1 MTMPVNTRVDRVSQP
16 ALQARRDA
24 RPAPRAAPA
33 LIGPNAVIQTLEA
46 LRAPEGPGLAERV
59 ASAADLPE
67 REPEALVP
75 EAWFVRLVAALRRE
89 LPRDRAEKVLAH
101 SGAATARY
109 VAVNRIPSAFR
120 ALLRLLPARVAIP
133 LLLAA
138 FRRHAWT
145 FAGQSGFEVQGR
157 YPGSIV
163 LDDAPT
169 CRHETHPAGSG
180 SYYEAAF
187 EGLLSLA
194 SPRVR
199 VTEVDCRASGAPAC
213 RFLIRL
219 DNEQFRG

>member
-1 MTMPVNTRVDRVSQP
+1 MTTGVTRLSQP
-16 ALQARRDA
+16 ALQARLHA
-24 RPAPRAAPA
+24 RPARRAAPA

-46 LRAPEGPGLAERV
+46 LRALEGPDLADRV
-59 ASAADLPE
+59 ADAAELPD
-67 REPEALVP
+67 REPEAMIP

-89 LPRDRAEKVLAH
+89 LPHQRAENVLALA
-101 SGAATARY
+101 GARTARY
-109 VAVNRIPSAFR
+109 VAANRIPSPFR
-120 ALLRLLPARVAIP
+120 ALLRLLPARAAIP

-145 FAGQSGFEVQGR
+145 FAGRSRFEARGG

-163 LDDAPT
+163 LNDAPT
-169 CRHETHPAGSG
+169 CRHGRDRSGSG

-194 SPRVR
+194 SQRVR
-199 VTEVDCRASGAPAC
+199 VTEVACRANGAPAC

-219 DNEQFRG
+219 DNDRFRG

>member
-1 MTMPVNTRVDRVSQP
+1 MSITTRVASLSQS
-16 ALQARRDA
+16 ALHARLEA
-24 RPAPRAAPA
+24 RPAHRAAPA

-46 LRAPEGPGLAERV
+46 LRALEGPGLTDRV

-89 LPRDRAEKVLAH
+89 LPWERAEKVLAQ

-109 VAVNRIPSAFR
+109 VALNRIPSVFR
-120 ALLRLLPARVAIP
+120 ALLRLLPARLAIP

-145 FAGQSGFEVQGR
+145 FAGQSRFEVQGR

-169 CRHETHPAGSG
+169 CRHGDHPAGSG

-194 SPRVR
+194 SRRVR
-199 VTEVDCRASGAPAC
+199 VTEVDCRAKGAPAC

-219 DNEQFRG
+219 DNDPFRG

>member
-1 MTMPVNTRVDRVSQP
+1 MTTRVTGLSQP
-16 ALQARRDA
+16 ALQARLDA
-24 RPAPRAAPA
+24 RPARRAAPA

-46 LRAPEGPGLAERV
+46 LRALEGPGLADRLAEI
-59 ASAADLPE
+59 ADLPE
-67 REPEALVP
+67 REPATMVP

-89 LPRDRAEKVLAH
+89 LPAARAERVLAH

-109 VAVNRIPSAFR
+109 VASNRIPSFLR
-120 ALLRLLPARVAIP
+120 ALLRVLPARLAIP

-145 FAGQSGFEVQGR
+145 FAGQSRFEVHGR

-169 CRHETHPAGSG
+169 CRHGKHPDRSG

-213 RFLIRL
+213 RFLISL
-219 DNEQFRG
+219 DNDQFRG

>member
-1 MTMPVNTRVDRVSQP
+1 M
-16 ALQARRDA
+16 
-24 RPAPRAAPA
+24 
-33 LIGPNAVIQTLEA
+33 IQTLKA
-46 LRAPEGPGLAERV
+46 LRALEGPALADRV
-59 ASAADLPE
+59 ANAADLPE

-89 LPRDRAEKVLAH
+89 LSQERADQVLAQ

-109 VAVNRIPSAFR
+109 VALNRIPAFFR
-120 ALLRLLPARVAIP
+120 ALLRLLPARLAIP

-145 FAGQSGFEVQGR
+145 FASQSRFEVQGR

-169 CRHETHPAGSG
+169 CRHGKQLTGSG
-180 SYYEAAF
+180 GYYEAAF

-194 SPRVR
+194 SQRVR

-219 DNEQFRG
+219 DKNRFRG